1 MLKVAKLTQENW
13 QAELNKRKE
22 QKPDVTAAVQE
33 IINNVKLRGDA
44 ALLDYA
50 FQFDGLKLN
59 PKQLL
64 VTKEEQQE
72 ALNRCEPQVIASL
85 KKAYKRIY
93 DFHLKQKQESWFIK
107 KDGVLLGQKVT
118 PIKRVGLYIPG
129 GLASYPSTVLM
140 NVVPAKIAGVQ
151 EIALTVPPSKSG
163 QISKYTLAAASIAG
177 VSEIYRVGGAQA
189 VAALAY
195 GTQTI
200 KKVDKIA
207 GPGNIYVATAKKL
220 VVGDVGIDMIAGPT
234 EVVVVADETA
244 PAAFIAADMLAQ
256 AEHDPLATAILIT
269 TSNKVAQQV
278 IDKLKEFAMRSPR
291 RSILEKSLQSNS
303 AVYLAESLS
312 LALAFVN
319 QFAPEH
325 LELLVKDAEQMLPQ
339 VENAGAIFLGPY
351 TPEALGDY
359 VAGPNH
365 TLPTSGSA
373 RFYSP
378 LGVYDFIK
386 WSSVLAFS
394 KEQMKAVAK
403 EAMTLAE
410 VEGLDNHKLA
420 VAIRLG
426 EEDA

>member
-269 TSNKVAQQV
+269 TNNKVAQQV
-278 IDKLKEFAMRSPR
+278 INKLKEFAMRSPR
-291 RSILEKSLQSNS
+291 RLILEKSLQGNS

>member
-269 TSNKVAQQV
+269 TSDKVAQQV
-278 IDKLKEFAMRSPR
+278 INKLKEFVLRSPR
-291 RSILEKSLQSNS
+291 RSILEKSLQGNS
-303 AVYLAESLS
+303 AVYLVESLS

-325 LELLVKDAEQMLPQ
+325 LELLVKDAEKMLPQ

-386 WSSVLAFS
+386 WSSVLAFN
-394 KEQMKAVAK
+394 KEEMKAVAK

>member
-1 MLKVAKLTQENW
+1 MFKVKKLTHKNW
-13 QAELNKRKE
+13 QAELSKRKQ

-33 IINNVKLRGDA
+33 IINNVKLQGDA
-44 ALLDYA
+44 ALLNYTLK
-50 FQFDGLKLN
+50 FDGLKLK
-59 PKQLL
+59 PEQLL
-64 VTKEEQQE
+64 VTKAEQEE
-72 ALNRCEPQVIASL
+72 ALKQCEPHVLASL

-107 KDGVLLGQKVT
+107 KDGALLGQKVT

-140 NVVPAKIAGVQ
+140 NVVPAKIAGVK
-151 EIALTVPPSKSG
+151 ETVLTVPAAKSG
-163 QISKYTLAAASIAG
+163 QINKYTLAAATLAG
-177 VSEIYRVGGAQA
+177 ADEVYRLGGAQA
-189 VAALAY
+189 IAALAY

-207 GPGNIYVATAKKL
+207 GPGNLYVATAKKL

-234 EVVVVADETA
+234 EVIVVADETA
-244 PAAFIAADMLAQ
+244 PATFVAADILAQ

-269 TSNKVAQQV
+269 TSEEVAQQV
-278 IDKLKEFAMRSPR
+278 ISKLKEFTFNSPR
-291 RSILEKSLQSNS
+291 QAILEKSLQNNS
-303 AVYLAESLS
+303 AVYLVENLS
-312 LALAFVN
+312 LAFAFVN
-319 QFAPEH
+319 EFAPEH
-325 LELLVKDAEQMLPQ
+325 LELLVKDAEQRLAEI
-339 VENAGAIFLGPY
+339 ENAGAIFLGAY

-378 LGVYDFIK
+378 LGVYDFVK
-386 WSSVLAFS
+386 WSSVLAFN
-394 KEQMKAVAK
+394 KQQLQALAK
-403 EAMTLAE
+403 EAITLAE

-420 VAIRLG
+420 VAVRLG
-426 EEDA
+426 EKNA